1 MSQPI
6 IGQSYSFRLGLDDV
20 NSPGMFKRAPTIG
33 TSDFT
38 VSISSAPFVKLTN
51 AATVTPS
58 GSAIVQV
65 TLTAS
70 EMWAPDPVVFATSSA
85 HEWNDVVVDIHTV
98 TDTLYL
104 MKFAAFQCVD
114 MSSLST
120 AAARSPINALRTLRN
135 RITSSGSIL
144 TVYAENDST
153 AVFTAT
159 LTVNASATPVV
170 EVDPA

>member
-1 MSQPI
+1 
-6 IGQSYSFRLGLDDV
+6 
-20 NSPGMFKRAPTIG
+20 
-33 TSDFT
+33 
-38 VSISSAPFVKLTN
+38 
-51 AATVTPS
+51 
-58 GSAIVQV
+58 
-65 TLTAS
+65 
-70 EMWAPDPVVFATSSA
+70 
-85 HEWNDVVVDIHTV
+85 VVDIHTV